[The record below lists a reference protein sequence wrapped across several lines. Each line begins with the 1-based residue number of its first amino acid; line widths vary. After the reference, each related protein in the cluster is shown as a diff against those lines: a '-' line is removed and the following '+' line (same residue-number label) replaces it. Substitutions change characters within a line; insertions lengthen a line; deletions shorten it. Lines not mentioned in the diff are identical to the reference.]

1 MVLTNYDKIKH
12 CFTKKR
18 NIMIQKTYLAGRKEK
33 TMKKE
38 LMKEIEKLL
47 EQASEKQVRM
57 LARLIRAFFRV

>member
-1 MVLTNYDKIKH
+1 MVITNYDKTKH
-12 CFTKKR
+12 YFMKKR
-18 NIMIQKTYLAGRKEK
+18 NSVMQETYLAGRKEK

>member
-1 MVLTNYDKIKH
+1 MVLTNYDKINH
-12 CFTKKR
+12 YFTKK
-18 NIMIQKTYLAGRKEK
+18 NSMIQKTYLAGRKEK

>member
-1 MVLTNYDKIKH
+1 MVLTNYDKINH
-12 CFTKKR
+12 YFTKKR
-18 NIMIQKTYLAGRKEK
+18 NSMIQKTYLAGGKEK